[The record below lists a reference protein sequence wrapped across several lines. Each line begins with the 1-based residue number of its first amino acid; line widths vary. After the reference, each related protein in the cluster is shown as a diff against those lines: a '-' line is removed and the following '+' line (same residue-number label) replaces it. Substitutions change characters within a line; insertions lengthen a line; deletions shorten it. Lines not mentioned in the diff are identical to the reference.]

1 MSVTIGA
8 NPVAN
13 PAYGDGW
20 TRRRV
25 RVGEDWQ
32 FLDGSEGEHHI
43 TSRYEWSLLWRVTG
57 ADYTAVVAALV
68 AVYGTVFTFIDHLSN
83 TFTCKLTDWDD
94 RQVHATLHEVTA
106 TIREVTA

>member
-20 TRRRV
+20 ARRRV
-25 RVGEDWQ
+25 RVGQDWQ

-43 TSRYEWSLLWRVTG
+43 TSRWEWSLLWRVTG
-57 ADYTAVVAALV
+57 ADYTALVAALT
-68 AVYGTVFTFIDHLSN
+68 AVHGTVFAFADHLSY
-83 TFTCKLTDWDD
+83 TDTCKLGDWED
-94 RQVHATLHEVTA
+94 RQAGNDMHEVTA